1 MKKYVL
7 VACKDIKQWVL
18 TTKENYTARI
28 SNARDKWIFEG
39 YNGFKST
46 EDVLAYV
53 ETYFKISCNDIEII

>member
-7 VACKDIKQWVL
+7 VACKDIKQWSFM
-18 TTKENYTARI
+18 TKENYKARI
-28 SNARDKWIFEG
+28 SNVMDMCKFEG

-53 ETYFKISCNDIEII
+53 ETYFKISRNDIEII

>member
-7 VACKDIKQWVL
+7 LPHKNIKQWFL
-18 TTKENYTARI
+18 MTKENYTARI
-28 SNARDKWIFEG
+28 NNARDKWVFEG

-53 ETYFKISCNDIEII
+53 EKYFKININDIEII